1 MLEAQLPSS
10 TLTSRNNSVLLALK
24 LPFCSNRIW
33 IFLLPWSWGILYL
46 PITYT
51 KPYSIVVYKTK
62 FSSTRINIGYKLQS
76 YFFKKCQISQQIKSF
91 WRILFIFL
99 MRMWSG
105 ERDRGKRENHISNY
119 FWERIYFFK
128 SLNKIWKYMWI
139 KHKLSNWSFLKNIS
153 SLAKLPFWAKIQES
167 KNPIPKKRYP
177 KN

>member
-1 MLEAQLPSS
+1 MQPKTAILPNSAKEVRELNSRKTLCGNVMTPQIPQKYQLWTPLIHQASFQIHKEA
-10 TLTSRNNSVLLALK
+10 
-24 LPFCSNRIW
+24 
-33 IFLLPWSWGILYL
+33 PW
-46 PITYT
+46 
-51 KPYSIVVYKTK
+51 
-62 FSSTRINIGYKLQS
+62 
-76 YFFKKCQISQQIKSF
+76 
-91 WRILFIFL
+91 IFL

-119 FWERIYFFK
+119 FWDRIYFFK